1 MEVEG
6 PSLSRTGPA
15 MYKGKD
21 MASSVHLFRGIHKK
35 PRKKRSIMQEM
46 SNFLKKVSDVI
57 VECRSVSTHTS
68 FASIAT
74 VEVQVVMD
82 MGVKFS

>member
-1 MEVEG
+1 
-6 PSLSRTGPA
+6 
-15 MYKGKD
+15 MYKGKG

-57 VECRSVSTHTS
+57 VECRSVSTCTS
-68 FASIAT
+68 FASTAT
-74 VEVQVVMD
+74 VKVQVVMD
-82 MGVKFS
+82 MSVKSSWGATE

>member
-1 MEVEG
+1 
-6 PSLSRTGPA
+6 
-15 MYKGKD
+15 
-21 MASSVHLFRGIHKK
+21 
-35 PRKKRSIMQEM
+35 MQEM

-68 FASIAT
+68 FASTAT
-74 VEVQVVMD
+74 VKVQVVMD